1 MARTETLKQRINR
14 TTGVNRNNVTNS
26 SRANRRR
33 AVRNI
38 FRRKSTGG
46 AGG

>member
-1 MARTETLKQRINR
+1 MAKAESIKQRVNR
-14 TTGVNRNNVTNS
+14 TTGVNRNKVTNTS
-26 SRANRRR
+26 KANRRR

-46 AGG
+46 QGG

>member
-1 MARTETLKQRINR
+1 MASTKSIVNR
-14 TTGVNRNNVTNS
+14 VTGVNRSKVTKA
-26 SRANRRR
+26 SRNARRR

>member
-1 MARTETLKQRINR
+1 MARSESLKQRINR
-14 TTGVNRNNVTNS
+14 TTGVNRNKVTKS
-26 SRANRRR
+26 SVSNRRR